1 MTRIKLLV
9 AYDGTDYVGWQYQP
23 NGLSVQQCLEQA
35 VGQLTGIVHRV
46 HSSGRTDAG
55 VHARGMVCHLDTER
69 YLPLSA
75 WCEGVNRFLPET
87 IAVRQAEC
95 VDVQFHAR
103 YSAISKIYRY
113 TILRDSI
120 RSPLERL
127 TCWRVK
133 YSLDVGRMQSAA
145 RSFVGQHDF
154 ALFRTSG
161 CSAQTTVRDIQRI
174 SLTEDSSMLYVD
186 VQGSGFLR
194 NMVRM
199 MVGTLVD
206 IGRGKRPCTDI
217 EQMLAGQEPI
227 SPALT
232 APAHGLCL
240 MKVLYSASDDDS
252 PRVSDM
258 SDENTKAY

>member
-1 MTRIKLLV
+1 MTRIKLTV

-23 NGLSVQQCLEQA
+23 NGFSVHQCIEQA
-35 VGQLTGIVHRV
+35 VGQLTGVVHSI

-55 VHARGMVCHLDTER
+55 VHARAMVCHLDTER
-69 YLPLSA
+69 DLPLSA
-75 WCEGVNRFLPET
+75 WSEGVNRFLPVT
-87 IAVRQAEC
+87 IAVRHAEY
-95 VDVQFHAR
+95 VDAQFHAR

-113 TILRDSI
+113 TILRDPI

-127 TCWRVK
+127 TCWQVK
-133 YSLDVGRMQSAA
+133 HPLDIGRMQNAA
-145 RSFVGQHDF
+145 KSFVGQHDF

-161 CSAQTTVRDIQRI
+161 CAAQTTVRNIQRV
-174 SLTEDSSMLYVD
+174 SLTEDLSLLHVD
-186 VQGSGFLR
+186 VQGRGFLR

-206 IGRGKRPCTDI
+206 IGRKKRPYTDI
-217 EQMLAGQEPI
+217 EQMLAGETKI

-240 MKVLYSASDDDS
+240 MKVLFSDS
-252 PRVSDM
+252 
-258 SDENTKAY
+258 NTGSLKSGI